1 MFGRCL
7 AVAVLLLP
15 LATASCTETTGAGR
29 PGSTGS
35 PRADLPSAMVALGDS
50 LTSGIGACLEL
61 ATCARNSW
69 STGGGTQVD
78 SHYLRIRAGNP
89 AISGH
94 HRNLAAPGARA
105 SALAGQ
111 ASAAVREKVEY
122 VTVLIGANDACRRRV
137 ADMTSVAIF
146 RAQVDAAFAILKKGL
161 PRARVLVASIPDLYR
176 LWQVGHTDRDAVQ
189 AWSLGVCPSLL
200 ANPTSTAP
208 VDADRRTAVRDRV
221 DDYNRALAAACRAYG
236 KNCRYDGG
244 AVHRVRFDLT
254 LVNHLDYFHPSI
266 AGQNKLASVTY
277 PRRFS
282 W

>member
-7 AVAVLLLP
+7 VVAVLLLA
-15 LATASCTETTGAGR
+15 LATASCKEPAGAGR

-50 LTSGIGACLEL
+50 LTSGFGSCPVL
-61 ATCARNSW
+61 ATCASNSW

-94 HRNLAAPGARA
+94 HRNLAVPGARA

-122 VTVLIGANDACRRRV
+122 VTLLVGANDACRRRV
-137 ADMTSVAIF
+137 ADMTSVVAF
-146 RAQVDAAFAILKKGL
+146 RSQVDAALAVIKKGL
-161 PRARVLVASIPDLYR
+161 PRALVLVASIPDLYR
-176 LWQVGHTDRDAVQ
+176 LWQIGHTDRDAVR

-200 ANPTSTAP
+200 ANPTSTAE
-208 VDADRRTAVRDRV
+208 VDVDRRTAVRDRI

-236 KNCRYDGG
+236 KHCRYDGG

-254 LVNHLDYFHPSI
+254 LVSHLDYFHPSV
-266 AGQNKLASVTY
+266 AGQNKLASVSF
-277 PRRFS
+277 PRRFI